1 MLKAKLFAGF
11 AFLVIIFGIL
21 SALFAIRMIETQV
34 MEGAERRVESNINTA
49 LLVYQSKLK
58 QIQTIVELASSKQA
72 LVEVAEQ
79 KKWNHQ
85 ELRDRLETI
94 RAGAKLD
101 FLCVVTPN
109 RQVVIRTKQPYYT
122 GDFRPVEDEL
132 LKNVFIENKPIS
144 TTQIF
149 TKEELIREISED
161 RHREIVE
168 IPLKPSPDAYI
179 TEKVLENRG
188 LVMIAAAPIR
198 SNSQSSP
205 IAVIYGGRILNNNQ
219 QIIQQIKEIVYGK
232 NENSHDLYK
241 NMPIGTATIFL
252 HDTRIATTITMAGA
266 SDIPAIGTRV
276 NSQVKDHVLVAGK
289 RWLRPTKIMDER
301 YLAAYT
307 PLRYQPFINNENSNE
322 GDIVGMLYVGLLLR
336 PFDDMGHTIWMQ
348 YIWILILG
356 LILALIFSFLVAS
369 RLARPIHR
377 LENAANQMRQGLRPG
392 FIPIDK
398 TTQETQNLIIAFNE
412 MTQALA
418 EREAHLKDA
427 NDKLERANE
436 SLKATNRSYME
447 TLGFVSHELKTPIAT
462 MMNYVFL
469 LKEEKLGPLTEKQ
482 QKAIK
487 NIDSNVKHV
496 VEMIRHYLNLSR
508 IENGVLQPVKTK
520 VALRADI
527 LDQILDNFSAEF
539 DAKKITLENRLD
551 PEVFIFCDMNMTREV
566 FENLISN
573 AIKYGREQGK
583 LRISST
589 PISPDFIEFVVANE
603 GDGIPP
609 EKLGTIFQKFSRLED
624 QQATRRQKG
633 TGLGLF
639 ITKHIVEAHGGKI
652 EVRSELNQWTEFR
665 FTLPCYQDNL
675 QEDKKP
681 N

>member
-11 AFLVIIFGIL
+11 AILVIIFGVL
-21 SALFAIRMIETQV
+21 SALFAIRMIQTQV

-49 LLVYQSKLK
+49 LLVYQAKLK

-72 LVEVAEQ
+72 VIEAAESM
-79 KKWNHQ
+79 KWDHQ
-85 ELRDRLETI
+85 DLRDRLETI
-94 RAGAKLD
+94 RLGSQLD
-101 FLCVVTPN
+101 FLCIVTPN
-109 RQVVIRTKQPYYT
+109 RQVVLRTTKPYRT

-132 LKNVFIENKPIS
+132 IKNVFEKGKSIA
-144 TTQIF
+144 TTEIF
-149 TKEELIREISED
+149 TKEELINEISED

-168 IPLKPSPDAYI
+168 VPLKPSPDAYP
-179 TEKVLENRG
+179 TEKKLENRG
-188 LVMIAAAPIR
+188 LVMMAAAPIR
-198 SNSQSSP
+198 RGNQ
-205 IAVIYGGRILNNNQ
+205 IFGAVYGGMILNNNQ
-219 QIIQQIKEIVYGK
+219 HTIKQIKETVYGPDD
-232 NENSHDLYK
+232 NNRDLYQG
-241 NMPIGTATIFL
+241 MPVGTATIFL
-252 HDTRIATTITMAGA
+252 YDTRIATTITISGD
-266 SDIPAIGTRV
+266 SSIPAIGTRV
-276 NSQVKDHVLVAGK
+276 NSEVKDHVLGVGN
-289 RWLRPTKIMDER
+289 RWLRPTKIMNER

-307 PLRYQPFINNENSNE
+307 PIRYQPFEENENSKQ
-322 GDIVGMLYVGLLLR
+322 GKIIGMLYVGLLLR
-336 PFDDMGHTIWMQ
+336 PFDDMGQTIWMQ
-348 YIWILILG
+348 YLWMLVLG
-356 LILALIFSFLVAS
+356 LILALVFSFWVAG

-392 FIPIDK
+392 IIPIDN
-398 TTQETQNLIIAFNE
+398 TIQETQNLIIAFNE
-412 MTQALA
+412 MTEALA
-418 EREAHLKDA
+418 EREGHLQEA

-520 VALRADI
+520 VALRADL
-527 LDQILDNFSAEF
+527 LDQMLENFDAEF
-539 DAKKITLENRLD
+539 VAKKIIIENQL
-551 PEVFIFCDMNMTREV
+551 PEEVYLHCDMNMAREV

-583 LRISST
+583 LRISSST
-589 PISPDFIEFVVANE
+589 ASPDLIEFVVANE

-609 EKLGTIFQKFSRLED
+609 EKIGTIFQKFSRLED

-652 EVRSELNQWTEFR
+652 EVRSEVNQWTEFR
-665 FTLPCYQDNL
+665 FTLPAYPTT
-675 QEDKKP
+675 ETTESIAKK
-681 N
+681 